1 LTISAV
7 NTGFG
12 MKSKFSGP
20 FAGRN
25 GRIVLA
31 IAAVALAGAFFVL
44 RGGSPKSASQ
54 PSRQRRVAPP

>member
-1 LTISAV
+1 MISAV

-44 RGGSPKSASQ
+44 RGGSPK
-54 PSRQRRVAPP
+54 